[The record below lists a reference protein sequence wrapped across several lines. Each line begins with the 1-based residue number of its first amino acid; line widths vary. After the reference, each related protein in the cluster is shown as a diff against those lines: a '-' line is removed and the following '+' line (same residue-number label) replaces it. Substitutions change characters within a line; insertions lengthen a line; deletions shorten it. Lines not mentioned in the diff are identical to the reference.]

1 MNQLYVVSSSDLAYS
16 EIKIPYQKAEIQ
28 YKMSDSSNKVNIMSL
43 EQFINLSILENEV
56 WNRD

>member
-1 MNQLYVVSSSDLAYS
+1 MNQLYVVSSNDLAYS
-16 EIKIPYQKAEIQ
+16 EIKIAYQKAEIQ
-28 YKMSDSSNKVNIMSL
+28 YKMSDSNKVNIMSL